1 MRRHVMAAVVLAAV
15 VPRRRRGRHDA
26 AGYDS
31 SRLMESAP
39 SSESAPAETGVVTES
54 TAADGTI
61 PAPTDTT
68 EAPAV
73 EPATI
78 YDESGNRVATVTVTG
93 AELAWTDYEEGNDP
107 ESGREYVRVTVSVES
122 LITEG
127 TFGVAI
133 DDFILQDNDGFVT
146 TANNVPTAAQAEAD
160 DEITEEADLASGE
173 SVELA
178 LTFEVNSNVG
188 PQLVFY
194 RPTTS
199 ASLTSLNSAEL
210 RSPFAW
216 CSRPPGRCAGQRH
229 VRPALATMRRNIGI
243 ARRGWGCSPERGT
256 GSTTAMRADGRMP
269 GLPEPLGCR
278 MTRRQQVAAA
288 NHASRTR

>member
-1 MRRHVMAAVVLAAV
+1 MRRHVMTAAVLAAV
-15 VPRRRRGRHDA
+15 LP
-26 AGYDS
+26 AGAVVATTPPDTTPPAS
-31 SRLMESAP
+31 TESTP

-54 TAADGTI
+54 TAAEGTM
-61 PAPTDTT
+61 PASTDTT

-78 YDESGNRVATVTVTG
+78 YDESGNPVATVTVTG

-146 TANNVPTAAQAEAD
+146 TANSVPTAAQADAD

-188 PQLVFY
+188 PQSVFY
-194 RPTTS
+194 RPDD
-199 ASLTSLNSAEL
+199 
-210 RSPFAW
+210 
-216 CSRPPGRCAGQRH
+216 
-229 VRPALATMRRNIGI
+229 
-243 ARRGWGCSPERGT
+243 ERLVDVSEFG
-256 GSTTAMRADGRMP
+256 
-269 GLPEPLGCR
+269 
-278 MTRRQQVAAA
+278 
-288 NHASRTR
+288 